1 MSLGRRTGP
10 FSTLRGRH
18 AACRHAD
25 QDPGAEGAPTE
36 GPATGRPGDEA
47 PALATPP
54 PAPRVRFEEFGLP
67 GPLMQAIAEA
77 GFEYCTPIQAET
89 LQHSL
94 SDYDVT
100 GQAQTGTG
108 KTAAFLITL
117 ISHQLEYPLVEPSP
131 PGTPRALV
139 IAPTRELAMQ
149 IASDAELLCGPCRLK
164 VLSVVGGMDF
174 EKQRRTLET
183 ETVDILV
190 ATPGRLLDFLTR
202 GKVDLRRVEQLVL
215 DEADRML
222 SMGFIPDVRR
232 IIRQTPP
239 KNRRQTLLFSATFSD
254 DILRLAEQW
263 TLEAE
268 KVVIE
273 PESVATDRVEQRVY
287 LVTEDDKFPLLYNL
301 MSDLDLERVIVFA
314 NRRDT
319 TREIQERL
327 AALGVDCELLSGE
340 VPQNKRVRTLERFKE
355 GKTRVLAATDVAGR
369 GLHVE
374 AISHVINYD
383 LPEDPEDYVHRI
395 GRTGRAGATGISI
408 SFVGE
413 TDAFLLPEIETLLGM
428 SLTCTQPEASFLVA
442 PEEARRPKSSSRGG
456 ARRPGSG
463 RPGSGRPG
471 SGRPGS
477 GRPGS
482 GGRRRP

>member
-1 MSLGRRTGP
+1 MIQRFDNALPRPGLPRRSASAQEETG
-10 FSTLRGRH
+10 
-18 AACRHAD
+18 A
-25 QDPGAEGAPTE
+25 PGAPE
-36 GPATGRPGDEA
+36 PAAEE
-47 PALATPP
+47 
-54 PAPRVRFEEFGLP
+54 RVRFEEFGLP
-67 GPLMQAIAEA
+67 EPLMRAIREA

-89 LQHSL
+89 LPHSL

-117 ISHQLEYPLVEPSP
+117 ISHQLEYPLVEPNP
-131 PGTPRALV
+131 NGTPRALC
-139 IAPTRELAMQ
+139 IAPTRELALQ
-149 IASDAELLCGPCRLK
+149 IASDAELLGRYCGLR
-164 VLSVVGGMDF
+164 VVSVVGGMDF

-183 ETVDILV
+183 QEVDILV
-190 ATPGRLLDFLTR
+190 ATPGRLIDFLTR
-202 GKVDLRRVEQLVL
+202 GKLDLRRVEQLVL

-239 KNRRQTLLFSATFSD
+239 KRRRQTLLFSATFND
-254 DILRLAEQW
+254 DVLRLARQW

-268 KVVIE
+268 HVVIE
-273 PESVATDRVEQRVY
+273 PESVATDRVEQRLYSVSQ
-287 LVTEDDKFPLLYNL
+287 EDKFALLYNL
-301 MSDLDLERVIVFA
+301 MQDLDLERVIVFA
-314 NRRDT
+314 NRRDS

-327 AALGVDCELLSGE
+327 AAVGVNCELLSGE
-340 VPQNKRVRTLERFKE
+340 VPQNKRLRTLANFKE

-374 AISHVINYD
+374 GISHVINYD

-413 TDAFLLPEIETLLGM
+413 TDAFLVPEIEQLLGM
-428 SLTCTQPEASFLVA
+428 RLTSEQPDAALLES
-442 PEEARRPKSSSRGG
+442 PDEPARARSRSGDRGRSRGG
-456 ARRPGSG
+456 RPGGRG
-463 RPGSGRPG
+463 RPSGG
-471 SGRPGS
+471 
-477 GRPGS
+477 
-482 GGRRRP
+482 GGRRRF

>member
-1 MSLGRRTGP
+1 MIQRFENALPRPGLPRR
-10 FSTLRGRH
+10 STSVQEEAG
-18 AACRHAD
+18 A
-25 QDPGAEGAPTE
+25 PGAPEPT
-36 GPATGRPGDEA
+36 ADE
-47 PALATPP
+47 
-54 PAPRVRFEEFGLP
+54 RVRFEEFGLP
-67 GPLMQAIAEA
+67 EPLMRAIREA

-89 LQHSL
+89 LPHSL

-117 ISHQLEYPLVEPSP
+117 ISHQLEYPLVEPNP
-131 PGTPRALV
+131 NGTPRALC
-139 IAPTRELAMQ
+139 IAPTRELALQ
-149 IASDAELLCGPCRLK
+149 IAADAELLGRYCGLR
-164 VLSVVGGMDF
+164 VVSVVGGMDF

-183 ETVDILV
+183 QEVDILV
-190 ATPGRLLDFLTR
+190 ATPGRLIDFLTR
-202 GKVDLRRVEQLVL
+202 GKLDLRRVEQLVL

-239 KNRRQTLLFSATFSD
+239 KRRRQTLLFSATFNED
-254 DILRLAEQW
+254 VLRLARQW

-268 KVVIE
+268 HVVIE
-273 PESVATDRVEQRVY
+273 PESVATDRVEQRLYSVSQ
-287 LVTEDDKFPLLYNL
+287 EDKFALLYNL
-301 MSDLDLERVIVFA
+301 MQDLDLERVIVFA
-314 NRRDT
+314 NRRDS

-327 AALGVDCELLSGE
+327 AAVGVNCELLSGE
-340 VPQNKRVRTLERFKE
+340 VPQNKRLRTLTNFKE

-413 TDAFLLPEIETLLGM
+413 TDAFLVPEIEELLGM
-428 SLTCTQPEASFLVA
+428 RLTSEQPDASLLESPDE
-442 PEEARRPKSSSRGG
+442 PARARGRSG
-456 ARRPGSG
+456 DRGRGRGG
-463 RPGSGRPG
+463 RPGGRGRPG
-471 SGRPGS
+471 GG
-477 GRPGS
+477 
-482 GGRRRP
+482 GGRRRS